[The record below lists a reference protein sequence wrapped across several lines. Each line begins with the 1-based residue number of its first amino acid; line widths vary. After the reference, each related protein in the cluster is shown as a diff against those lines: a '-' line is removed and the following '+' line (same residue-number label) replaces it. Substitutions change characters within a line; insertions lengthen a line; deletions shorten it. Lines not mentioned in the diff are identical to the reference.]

1 MDIQPQHKKH
11 FASGLITVG
20 VILIGISIY
29 FAYNYLKPKENRW
42 KFESIDTMKYSRDL
56 SREKLHDESFDK
68 TIDLQVKQIA
78 DSGATHVGI
87 ATPYDEEFLPILKK
101 WVIAARSQGLKVWF
115 RGNFSG
121 WEGWFG
127 YPKISRDEHL
137 KKTREFITS
146 NAGLFEDGDVFSPC
160 PECENGG
167 PGDPRKNGDV
177 VGGLKVWFRGN
188 FSGWE
193 GWFGYPKISRDEH
206 LKKTREF
213 ITSNAGLFEDG
224 DVFSPCPECEN
235 GGPGDP
241 RKNGDVVG
249 HRKFLISEYNATSEE
264 FKKIGKNVTSNYSSM
279 NFDVAKLVMNKAT
292 TKSMGGIV
300 TIDHYVK
307 TPQQLSSDITH
318 LAQLSGG
325 KVILG
330 EFGAPIPDINGNM
343 SEVEQAEWV
352 RGVLELLSEN
362 TNVIGLNYWINT
374 GGSTEIW
381 RKDGTSK
388 AAAVELKSFF
398 DEVNSK

>member
-177 VGGLKVWFRGN
+177 VG
-188 FSGWE
+188 
-193 GWFGYPKISRDEH
+193 
-206 LKKTREF
+206 
-213 ITSNAGLFEDG
+213 
-224 DVFSPCPECEN
+224 
-235 GGPGDP
+235 
-241 RKNGDVVG
+241 

-318 LAQLSGG
+318 IAQLSGG